1 MHSAMGK
8 NCAVLALLLIASSFS
23 AASSSPQ
30 QTTFAVHTP
39 AKKPS
44 LGGGGGGGQ
53 QASFV
58 IGGGGGGQQASFVIG
73 GGGNDN
79 KVPPAGS
86 GGAGSFGEFIAE
98 NVESYNVNR
107 QIYAAKVKND
117 TGGKPA
123 VDAELSAAEAGA
135 VRYVVSPDGKG
146 KFRTITDAIKSVP
159 EKNKKRVIL
168 DIRPGTYKEKVLV
181 PYTKHF
187 ITFLGDPK
195 HPPVITWDDT
205 AATRGKDGAPV
216 GTVGSA
222 TVAVESDYFLASGII
237 FRNHAPMAAP
247 GQKGGQAVALRVFGT
262 KAAFYNCTIDGG
274 QDTLYD
280 HKGLHY
286 FKSCII
292 RGSVDFIFGFGRSLY
307 EDCQI
312 ISVTKQVAVLTAQ
325 QRTKSIADAIESGF
339 SFLRCK
345 VFGAGQ
351 IYLGRAWGDSSRV
364 VYAFTEM
371 GKEVVPVGWD
381 GWNVAKPEKTGVY
394 YGEYRCSGP
403 GAIVQKRIGWSL
415 ILNDVQAKPFTG
427 THFVYGDSWI
437 LPPPKLA

>member
-8 NCAVLALLLIASSFS
+8 KNGAVLSVLVIASFS
-23 AASSSPQ
+23 VASSSPQ
-30 QTTFAVHTP
+30 QATFAVHTP

-58 IGGGGGGQQASFVIG
+58 IGGGGGG
-73 GGGNDN
+73 ND
-79 KVPPAGS
+79 KLPPGS
-86 GGAGSFGEFIAE
+86 AGAGSFGEFIAE

-107 QIYAAKVKND
+107 QIYAAKVKNG
-117 TGGKPA
+117 TGGKL
-123 VDAELSAAEAGA
+123 DAELSAAEAGA

-146 KFRTITDAIKSVP
+146 KFRTITDAIKAVP
-159 EKNKKRVIL
+159 DKNKKRVIL
-168 DIRPGTYKEKVLV
+168 DIRPGTYKEKVVV

-187 ITFLGDPK
+187 ITFLGNPK
-195 HPPVITWDDT
+195 NPPLIMWDDT

-222 TVAVESDYFLASGII
+222 TVAVESDYFLASGVI

-286 FKSCII
+286 FKSCVI

-312 ISVTKQVAVLTAQ
+312 ISVTNQVAVLTAQ
-325 QRTKSIADAIESGF
+325 QRTKSIADAVESGF

-364 VYAFTEM
+364 VYAYTEM

-403 GAIVQKRIGWSL
+403 GAIAQKRIGWSL
-415 ILNDVQAKPFTG
+415 ILSDVQAKPFTG

>member
-8 NCAVLALLLIASSFS
+8 KNGAVLAVLVIASFS
-23 AASSSPQ
+23 VASSSPQ
-30 QTTFAVHTP
+30 QATFAVHTP

-44 LGGGGGGGQ
+44 LGGGGGQ
-53 QASFV
+53 QTSFV
-58 IGGGGGGQQASFVIG
+58 IGGGGGG
-73 GGGNDN
+73 ND
-79 KVPPAGS
+79 KLPPGS
-86 GGAGSFGEFIAE
+86 AGAGSFGEFIAE

-107 QIYAAKVKND
+107 QIYAAKVKNG
-117 TGGKPA
+117 TGGKL
-123 VDAELSAAEAGA
+123 DAELSAAEAGA

-146 KFRTITDAIKSVP
+146 KFRTITDAIKAVP
-159 EKNKKRVIL
+159 DKNKKRVIL
-168 DIRPGTYKEKVLV
+168 DIRPGTYKEKVVV

-187 ITFLGDPK
+187 ITFLGNPK
-195 HPPVITWDDT
+195 NPPVIMWDDT

-222 TVAVESDYFLASGII
+222 TVAVESDYFLASGVI

-262 KAAFYNCTIDGG
+262 KATFYNCTVDGG

-286 FKSCII
+286 FKSCVI

-312 ISVTKQVAVLTAQ
+312 ISVTNQVAVLTAQ
-325 QRTKSIADAIESGF
+325 QRTKSIADAVESGF

-364 VYAFTEM
+364 VYAYTEM

-403 GAIVQKRIGWSL
+403 GAIAQKRIGWSL
-415 ILNDVQAKPFTG
+415 ILSDVQAKPFTG

>member
-1 MHSAMGK
+1 MGK
-8 NCAVLALLLIASSFS
+8 KNGGAVLALLLTSFVS
-23 AASSSPQ
+23 VVSSSPQ
-30 QTTFAVHTP
+30 QATLAVHTT

-44 LGGGGGGGQ
+44 HGAGAGGQ
-53 QASFV
+53 QSSFV
-58 IGGGGGGQQASFVIG
+58 IGGN
-73 GGGNDN
+73 GNAAAAAAAN
-79 KVPPAGS
+79 LPPGSAGP
-86 GGAGSFGEFIAE
+86 GSFGEFLVE
-98 NVESYNVNR
+98 NVEKYNVDR
-107 QIYAAKVKND
+107 QIYAAKVS
-117 TGGKPA
+117 GKPA
-123 VDAELSAAEAGA
+123 VDGQLSAAEAGA

-146 KFRTITDAIKSVP
+146 KFRTITDAIKAVP
-159 EKNKKRVIL
+159 DNNKKRVIL
-168 DIRPGTYKEKVLV
+168 DIRPGTYKEKVAI

-195 HPPVITWDDT
+195 HPPIITWDDT
-205 AATRGKDGAPV
+205 AATRGKDGQPV

-247 GQKGGQAVALRVFGT
+247 GAKGGQAVALRVFGT

-292 RGSVDFIFGFGRSLY
+292 RGSVDFIFGFGWSLY

-312 ISVTKQVAVLTAQ
+312 ISVTKQIAVLTAQ
-325 QRTKSIADAIESGF
+325 QRTKSIVDAYESGF

-345 VFGAGQ
+345 VFGMGQ

-364 VYAFTEM
+364 VYAYTEM

-381 GWNVAKPEKTGVY
+381 GWNIAAPQKTGVY
-394 YGEYRCSGP
+394 YGEYKCSGP
-403 GAIVQKRIGWSL
+403 GAISQKRIGWSL